1 MAGPE
6 AELGLARVL
15 LPQGPGGRQQRVE
28 GWGAGCDWDCGS
40 LSTTLSQPGILTPSV
55 ATSIPGFPIVRA
67 LL

>member
-1 MAGPE
+1 MAGSE

-15 LPQGPGGRQQRVE
+15 RPQGVGGQQRVE